1 VTVFRCGYAQF
12 APTFGEVDA
21 NLERIAALVSGT
33 DADLLVLPE
42 LALTGYLF
50 GDLRELRELSVE
62 MGGAEERRLVQ
73 IAGDAGCHLVVGVA
87 ERAGGRLYNSAL
99 LVGPDGVAGRY
110 RKAHLFDREKEM
122 FDPGDSGF
130 GVWTVGEARVGIMVC
145 FDWIFPEAM
154 RTLALRGADVVAHP
168 SNLVLPLCQRAMP
181 ARCIENRVYAVTA
194 NRHGREARGDRELA
208 FTGASGVWNPRGDAL
223 LTGPTDADHVA
234 VVEADP
240 AVARDKHVTPNNH
253 VLDDRRVDLY
263 ER

>member
-1 VTVFRCGYAQF
+1 MFRCGYVQF

-21 NLERIAALVSGT
+21 NLERIGELVVGVE
-33 DADLLVLPE
+33 ADLLVLPE

-50 GDLRELRELSVE
+50 GDRLELRELSVS

-73 IAGDAGCHLVVGVA
+73 MAGDAGCHLVVGVA
-87 ERAGGRLYNSAL
+87 ERAGGQLYNSAL
-99 LVGPDGVAGRY
+99 LVSPDGVVGRY
-110 RKAHLFDREKEM
+110 RKAHLFDREKEL
-122 FDPGDSGF
+122 FGPGDTGF

-181 ARCIENRVYAVTA
+181 ARCIENRVFAVTA
-194 NRHGREARGDRELA
+194 NRWGREARHGRELS
-208 FTGASGVWNPRGDAL
+208 FTGASGAWHPGGDAL
-223 LTGPTDADHVA
+223 LTAPTTADQVA
-234 VVEADP
+234 VAELDLA
-240 AVARDKHVTPNNH
+240 AARDKHVTANNH